1 MQRKMK
7 CKLVLVNGNIISCD
21 ENDTIAEAFVVKNGL
36 IIAVGSNDA
45 VGNLLGGDAKV
56 VDLKGRTVTPGLID
70 THNHSAEAGLGDLYS
85 LNLSYPA
92 VKSIQEVV
100 RLISVKVSHVDK
112 GRWINGSGWDEALF
126 EERRQINRWDLDP
139 VSPHNP
145 VVLMHKS
152 GHYLAT
158 NTMGLEI
165 SGITKE
171 TIASA
176 GSTIVKENDVPNGVL
191 LEEGAMNLLLRHVPS
206 WTASQIEASIR
217 TMNDKWAREGVTAI
231 KDCGVYGDCEPYLEA
246 YENVDRRS
254 ELKIRTLFAYAVSNV
269 ETLRKIAGRLRNPGS
284 ERLRLGTVKIFVDG
298 SGMARTAW
306 MYEDWNRDFFNVD
319 LGNKGYPVIDI
330 AELERI
336 VESANDEELQVSI
349 HAIGDRAIDTA
360 LAAIRKALL
369 KKPGDRRHS
378 LVHAILPKQEAIREM
393 GRLGVVVETQ
403 SPFLYFLGDNYAGN
417 LGPERTKR
425 AIPLKTLIRNGVTTG
440 NGSDTSVAPLAPRLG
455 IWSACVRRPLKGIY
469 GENPFGT
476 DETVTVREALRS
488 YTIEASKCLRWEDKI
503 GSIEVGKYADFV
515 VWSGDMYSMPIEDL
529 KDLRVLMTVIGGE
542 ILYQAED
549 W

>member
-7 CKLVLVNGNIISCD
+7 CDLALVNGRIITCD
-21 ENDTIAEAFVVKNGL
+21 ENDTIAEAFAVKNRV
-36 IIAVGSNDA
+36 IIIVGTNDA
-45 VGNLLGGDAKV
+45 VRNLLTCDTRV

-92 VKSIQEVV
+92 VKSIREAVK
-100 RLISVKVSHVDK
+100 LILDRASHVDK
-112 GRWINGSGWDEALF
+112 GQWINGMGWDEALF
-126 EERRQINRWDLDP
+126 EERRHITRWDLDP
-139 VSPHNP
+139 VSPNNP

-158 NTMGLEI
+158 NTLGLEM

-171 TIASA
+171 TIAPA
-176 GSTIVKENDVPNGVL
+176 GSTIVKENDEPNGVL
-191 LEEGAMNLLLRHVPS
+191 LEEGAMNLLLRHVPP
-206 WTASQIEASIR
+206 WTVSQIETSIKA
-217 TMNDKWAREGVTAI
+217 MNEKWAREGVTAI

-254 ELKIRTLFAYAVSNV
+254 ELKIRTVFAYAVSNV
-269 ETLRKIAGRLRNPGS
+269 ETLKNIAGRLKEPGS

-298 SGMARTAW
+298 SAMARTAW
-306 MYEDWNRDFFNVD
+306 MHEDWNRNFFDVD

-330 AELERI
+330 AHLESI
-336 VESANDEELQVSI
+336 VESANDAELQVSI

-360 LAAIRKALL
+360 LVAIKKALL

-378 LVHAILPKQEAIREM
+378 LIHAIIPSQEAIREM
-393 GRLGVVVETQ
+393 RRLGVVVETQ

-417 LGPERTKR
+417 LGPIRARK

-440 NGSDTSVAPLAPRLG
+440 NGSDTSVAPLAPRFGL
-455 IWSACVRRPLKGIY
+455 WSACVRRPLKGIY

-476 DETVTVREALRS
+476 DEAVTVREALRS

-503 GSIEVGKYADFV
+503 GSIEVGKCADFV
-515 VWSGDMYSMPIEDL
+515 VWSDDMYSTPVEDL
-529 KDLRVLMTVIGGE
+529 NHLRVLMTVIGGE
-542 ILYQAED
+542 ILYRAED